1 MSPLPP
7 SHPIAGSA
15 DSDPASTLP
24 PERLLSIIRFQAEI
38 AKVGLDLAEVIE
50 RVALLAQTLTGA
62 SGAAVELTKGE
73 EMVYRAASGIAER
86 QLGSRLA
93 RRGSLSGLCVEQG
106 LPLRCEDSES
116 DSRVDREAC
125 RSVGL
130 RSMAVAP
137 LFHGD
142 RAVGV
147 LKVMSTRPGTFQDA
161 DLLTLELIS
170 EVVASALVHA
180 TSFSAQVETSRDL
193 FVRATRDALTGLG
206 NRALFYDRLHQGLK
220 LARRHGYSFG
230 IALVDMDGLKR
241 INDGYGRKAGD
252 AALRIL
258 GERLRSLTRESDTLA
273 RLGGDEFGILL
284 ATVKDP
290 AAARDFA
297 LKLADQVQGIFSFD
311 GRPFELGASVGV
323 VVFPEDGGEV
333 EALLHQA
340 DLAMY
345 EMKRVRGEVQTFNSV

>member
-1 MSPLPP
+1 MPSLLP
-7 SHPIAGSA
+7 SHLIA
-15 DSDPASTLP
+15 DPAATLP
-24 PERLLSIIRFQAEI
+24 PERLLGIIRFQTEI
-38 AKVGLDLAEVIE
+38 AKVGLDLAVVIE
-50 RVALLAQTLTGA
+50 RVALLAQLLTGG
-62 SGAAVELTKGE
+62 SGAVVELAEGE

-86 QLGSRLA
+86 QLGLRLA

-106 LPLRCEDSES
+106 VPLRCEDSET
-116 DSRVDREAC
+116 DARVDREAC
-125 RSVGL
+125 RLVGL
-130 RSMAVAP
+130 RSMIVVP
-137 LFHGD
+137 LRHGD
-142 RAVGV
+142 LTVGV
-147 LKVMSTRPGTFQDA
+147 LKVLSAQPAAFQDA
-161 DLLTLELIS
+161 ELLTLELIS

-180 TSFSAQVETSRDL
+180 TRYSTQVETARDL
-193 FVRATRDALTGLG
+193 FLRATRDSLTGLG

-220 LARRHGYSFG
+220 LARRHGHSLG

-241 INDGYGRKAGD
+241 INDEYGHQAGD

-258 GERLRSLTRESDTLA
+258 AERLRALTRESDTLA

-284 ATVKDP
+284 AAVKDP

-297 LKLADQVQGIFSFD
+297 HKLADQVQGTFSFD
-311 GRPFELGASVGV
+311 GMPFDLSASVGT

-345 EMKRVRGEVQTFNSV
+345 EMKRARGAMRAAKGR